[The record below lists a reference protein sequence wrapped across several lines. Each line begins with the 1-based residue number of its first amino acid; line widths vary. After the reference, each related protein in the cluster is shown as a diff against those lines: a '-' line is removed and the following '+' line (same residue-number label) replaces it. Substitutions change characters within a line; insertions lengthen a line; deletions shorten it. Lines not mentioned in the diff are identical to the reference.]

1 MLYQEDVLTFCCQF
15 KKLFVKTFSDYLDLI
30 DGGFSSGHNW
40 GILGGH
46 PGIKGIFEIIIMN
59 ITVTDMRVIV
69 AIQMERGKRS
79 SAHSAVNRFYLPTAV
94 IGGIF
99 QSNAG

>member
-46 PGIKGIFEIIIMN
+46 PGQLKNPFLF
-59 ITVTDMRVIV
+59 
-69 AIQMERGKRS
+69 AARS
-79 SAHSAVNRFYLPTAV
+79 RLFVLC
-94 IGGIF
+94 G
-99 QSNAG
+99 